1 MICPEY
7 SDLTIV
13 EAYQLVGK
21 AIHLLQNNSEA
32 FKAIS
37 SMVRQAEN
45 NGEFDNV
52 RILPETTTDEQS
64 Y

>member
-1 MICPEY
+1 MNCKEW

-13 EAYQLVGK
+13 DQYQLCGK

-32 FKAIS
+32 FKTIS

-52 RILPETTTDEQS
+52 IILPETKNEIE
-64 Y
+64 